1 MLQSYNNYP
10 KMKHVS
16 MKKCCFSIIF
26 IINIS
31 IINIIIFSIIKI
43 IINSFS

>member
-1 MLQSYNNYP
+1 MLQRYNNYP

-31 IINIIIFSIIKI
+31 IINIIVFSITNI
-43 IINSFS
+43 IINFIS

>member
-1 MLQSYNNYP
+1 MLQRYNNYP

>member
-1 MLQSYNNYP
+1 MQIYNNYP

>member
-1 MLQSYNNYP
+1 MLQRYNNYP

-16 MKKCCFSIIF
+16 IKKCCFSIIF

>member
-1 MLQSYNNYP
+1 MQRYNNYP